1 MCEEENV
8 ERDSTFSFLCY
19 TKYSFLEVNVMDEIQ
34 AVVNKFVNDRD
45 WDQYHQPEKL
55 AMSISIEAA
64 ELLEHYQWGYD
75 GDEQGVKEELA
86 DVLIYCFQMC
96 DKIGVRADDII
107 KMKMKKNE
115 EKYPVE
121 KAKGVATKYDKL

>member
-1 MCEEENV
+1 M
-8 ERDSTFSFLCY
+8 
-19 TKYSFLEVNVMDEIQ
+19 MDEIQ
-34 AVVNKFVNDRD
+34 TLVNKFVNDRD